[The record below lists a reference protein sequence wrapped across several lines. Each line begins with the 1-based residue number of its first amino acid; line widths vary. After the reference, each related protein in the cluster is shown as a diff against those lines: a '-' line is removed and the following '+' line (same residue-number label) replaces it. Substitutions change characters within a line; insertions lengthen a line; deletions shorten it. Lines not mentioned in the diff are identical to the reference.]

1 MRMCECANVQREQK
15 QNEFVFIAKKKRS
28 SWVVDGSV
36 EDVIALTEIS
46 KISKMLNQR
55 IEYIDR

>member
-1 MRMCECANVQREQK
+1 MIYARMNAMNLYLLER
-15 QNEFVFIAKKKRS
+15 KRS

-46 KISKMLNQR
+46 KILKMLNQR